1 MIGPVIKSA
10 FILTGWSMNKLKRPR
25 PEIIVS
31 IQPVENNFWWK
42 IKKVSIIRTTDIK
55 KTSEDL
61 IKYAKN
67 VIQNGSEGTIIKVE
81 LIKTLFLKT
90 VNK

>member
-42 IKKVSIIRTTDIK
+42 IKTVPLKRVSNTK
-55 KTSEDL
+55 KISEDL
-61 IKYAKN
+61 IKYAKK
-67 VIQNGSEGTIIKVE
+67 VIETCDQGTTIKVHFS
-81 LIKTLFLKT
+81 KTIFTTQK
-90 VNK
+90 

>member
-1 MIGPVIKSA
+1 
-10 FILTGWSMNKLKRPR
+10 MNKLKRPR

-31 IQPVENNFWWK
+31 IRSKDDNDLWWK

-55 KTSEDL
+55 KSSEDL

-67 VIQNGSEGTIIKVE
+67 VIQNGSEGTMIKVE